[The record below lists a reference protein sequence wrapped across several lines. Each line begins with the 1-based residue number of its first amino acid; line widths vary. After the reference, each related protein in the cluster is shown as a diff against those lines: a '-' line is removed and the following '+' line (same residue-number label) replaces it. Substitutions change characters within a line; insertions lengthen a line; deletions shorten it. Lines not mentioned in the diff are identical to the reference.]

1 MSDGVFT
8 SGEKPFKLSSEFKP
22 TGDQP
27 QAIDLI
33 ARSVERGNKYQTL
46 LGVTGS
52 GKTFTMANIIERVQ
66 RPTLIIS
73 HNKTLAAQLY
83 SEFKHFFPDNAVEY
97 FISYY
102 DYYQPEAYVPATD
115 TYIEKDSAINDDIER
130 LRIAASS
137 ALLSRRDVI
146 VIASVSCIYGLGSP
160 QDFREMMI
168 PMRVGMRLRRD
179 ELLERLVANVYRRND
194 IELERCSFRV
204 RGDTVDVFPAY
215 METAIRITF
224 FDDEVESIRELDPLT
239 GRAGTKLNRFDL
251 YPASQ
256 YITTRE
262 RINEAIGKIQNELE
276 EQVAKF
282 EREGKLL
289 EAQRI
294 RMRTE
299 NDIEM
304 LRETGFCFGIENYSM
319 HIGGRTP
326 EQRPWCLLDFFPKD
340 FLVFIDESHVTLPQI
355 HGMSHGDRSRKNRL
369 VEFGFRLPSAV
380 ENRPLKPEEFDDVVP
395 QTVFVS
401 ATPAPFELEN
411 STVVAEQIIRPTGL
425 LDPVMEVRPI
435 KGQIEDV
442 IHETTLAI
450 ERGERVLVTTLTKR
464 MSEDICE
471 FMRERGMRAEYLH
484 SDIDA
489 IERVE
494 ILRRLR
500 QGAFD
505 VLIGVNLLR
514 EGLDIP
520 EAALVAIL
528 DADKEGFLRSETS
541 IIQTAGR
548 AARHENGRVILYA
561 DVMTQSL
568 ARAIAIC
575 QLRRERQTAYN
586 AEHGIT
592 PRGVRRAVQESLLPP
607 PDEDAGTLLM
617 AAEGAGD
624 EDVAAVLAELEE
636 EMLAAADRLEF
647 EKAALLRDQIALLK
661 KGAAGTP
668 ASAKKSKPYF
678 PAVKAKARRRK

>member
-1 MSDGVFT
+1 MSDDVFT
-8 SGEKPFKLSSEFKP
+8 GGEKPFKLSSEFKP

-168 PMRVGMRLRRD
+168 PMRVGMHLRRD

-194 IELERCSFRV
+194 VELERCSFRV

-262 RINEAIGKIQNELE
+262 RINEAITKIQNELD

-326 EQRPWCLLDFFPKD
+326 EQRPWCLLDFFPDD

-380 ENRPLKPEEFDDVVP
+380 ENRPLKPTEFEDVVK

-411 STVVAEQIIRPTGL
+411 SAVVAEQIIRPTGL

-442 IHETTLAI
+442 IHESTLAI

-471 FMRERGMRAEYLH
+471 FMRDRGMRAEYLH

-575 QLRRERQTAYN
+575 QLRRERQMAYN

-592 PRGVRRAVQESLLPP
+592 PRGVRRAVQASLLPP
-607 PDEDAGTLLM
+607 PDDDAGKLLM

-661 KGAAGTP
+661 KGAAKNAP
-668 ASAKKSKPYF
+668 AQSKPYY
-678 PAVKAKARRRK
+678 PALKAKARKRRI